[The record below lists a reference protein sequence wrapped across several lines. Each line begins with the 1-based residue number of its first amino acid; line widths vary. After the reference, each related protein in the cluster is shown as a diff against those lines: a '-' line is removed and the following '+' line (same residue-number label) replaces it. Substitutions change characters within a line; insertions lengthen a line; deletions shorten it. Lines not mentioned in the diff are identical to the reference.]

1 MTKKKKR
8 REAFVKKSERFREI
22 INVLAAYGFGHIYN
36 TKIHSQKKEA
46 DPQNLRKAFEE
57 LGPSFIKIG
66 QIISTRRDILP
77 KAYIEE
83 LAKLQDAAPPFPFQD
98 VRQIFKE
105 EFDQELEEVFELV
118 EEKPIA
124 SASIA
129 QVHKGRLLSGE
140 EVVLKVQR
148 PGIEEN
154 FLRDIDLF
162 IKIVSKAENILKG
175 IVVDPISVFQEI
187 RKTTTIELDF
197 RNEVKYMVKFKE
209 LNADI
214 ACVNAPK
221 AFTEFSSKRII
232 VQEYI
237 DGLKITHT
245 TELLQE
251 GYELNDIGQK
261 LLLSYLSQVFHDGF
275 FHGDP
280 HPGNMIIKEGQI
292 YYIDFGIMGELS
304 NGNKD
309 VLNQLL
315 KAIVLKDIN
324 QLVSLILQM
333 GNQKGQVD
341 RNELYD
347 DLTYV
352 FDTYF
357 STNLS
362 NIRIA
367 SVLTDIFEIT
377 SRHRLS
383 LPSDLV
389 ILVKALTI
397 LEGTITD
404 LAPEANLIKI
414 TKSYLK
420 TSGTFSVRDLID
432 TEEALLQTYQ
442 FFTHSSKLPSQ
453 LSVFLDGLISG
464 RSKFKIDLINMDEK
478 WTGINKMVNRL
489 VFALIISALI
499 LASTVI
505 IVATKGTQLSI
516 IGMAGFLVA
525 GIMGLWLL
533 VAIIR
538 SGSL

>member
-333 GNQKGQVD
+333 GNQKGRVD

-357 STNLS
+357 STNLG

>member
-1 MTKKKKR
+1 MIKKKKR

-22 INVLAAYGFGHIYN
+22 ISVLAAYGFGHMYN

-57 LGPSFIKIG
+57 LGPSFIKMG

-83 LAKLQDAAPPFPFQD
+83 LAKLQDAAPPFPFHE
-98 VRQIFKE
+98 VRQNFKE
-105 EFDQELEEVFELV
+105 DFDQELEEVFELV

-140 EVVLKVQR
+140 EVILKVQR
-148 PGIEEN
+148 PGIEES

-162 IKIVSKAENILKG
+162 IKIVSKAETILKG

-187 RKTTTIELDF
+187 RKTTKIELDF
-197 RNEVKYMVKFKE
+197 RNEVDYMVKFKE

-251 GYELNDIGQK
+251 GYDLNDIGQK

-280 HPGNMIIKEGQI
+280 HPGNMIIKEGKI

-304 NGNKD
+304 NANKE

-333 GNQKGQVD
+333 GNQKGRVD

-357 STNLS
+357 STDLS

-367 SVLTDIFEIT
+367 SVWTDIFEIT

-389 ILVKALTI
+389 TLVKALTI

-442 FFTHSSKLPSQ
+442 FFSHSSKLPSQ
-453 LSVFLDGLISG
+453 LSAFLDGLISG

-499 LASTVI
+499 MASTVI

-525 GIMGLWLL
+525 GFLGLWLL

>member
-1 MTKKKKR
+1 M
-8 REAFVKKSERFREI
+8 KKSERFREI
-22 INVLAAYGFGHIYN
+22 ISVLAAYGFGHIYN

-57 LGPSFIKIG
+57 LGPSFIKMG

-83 LAKLQDAAPPFPFQD
+83 LAKLQDAAPPFPFHD

-105 EFDQELEEVFELV
+105 EFDQELEEVFEIV

-140 EVVLKVQR
+140 EVILKVQR

-162 IKIVSKAENILKG
+162 IKIVSKAENILKEV
-175 IVVDPISVFQEI
+175 VVDPVSVFQEI
-187 RKTTTIELDF
+187 RKTTKIELDF

-251 GYELNDIGQK
+251 GYDLKDIGQK

-304 NGNKD
+304 NANKE

-333 GNQKGQVD
+333 GDQKGRVN

-347 DLTYV
+347 DLNYV

-377 SRHRLS
+377 SRHRLP

-389 ILVKALTI
+389 TLVKALTI

-420 TSGTFSVRDLID
+420 TSGTFSGRDLID

-442 FFTHSSKLPSQ
+442 FVSHSAKLPSQ
-453 LSVFLDGLISG
+453 LSAFLDGLISG

-525 GIMGLWLL
+525 GILGLWLL

>member
-1 MTKKKKR
+1 MIKKKKR
-8 REAFVKKSERFREI
+8 REASVKKSERLREI
-22 INVLAAYGFGHIYN
+22 ISVLAAYGFGHIYN
-36 TKIHSQKKEA
+36 TKVHLKKKEA

-57 LGPSFIKIG
+57 LGPSFIKMG

-83 LAKLQDAAPPFPFQD
+83 LAKLQDAAPPFPFHD

-140 EVVLKVQR
+140 EVILKVQR
-148 PGIEEN
+148 PEIEEN

-162 IKIVSKAENILKG
+162 IKIVTKAENILKEV
-175 IVVDPISVFQEI
+175 VVDPVSVFQEI
-187 RKTTTIELDF
+187 RKTTKIELDF
-197 RNEVKYMVKFKE
+197 RNEVKYMVKFKK
-209 LNADI
+209 LNANI

-251 GYELNDIGQK
+251 GYDLNDIGQK

-333 GNQKGQVD
+333 GNQKGRVD

-389 ILVKALTI
+389 TLVKALTI

-442 FFTHSSKLPSQ
+442 FFSHSAKLPSQ
-453 LSVFLDGLISG
+453 LSAFLDGLISG

-499 LASTVI
+499 MASTVI

-525 GIMGLWLL
+525 GILGLWLL

>member
-333 GNQKGQVD
+333 GNQKGRVD

-525 GIMGLWLL
+525 GILGLWLL

>member
-1 MTKKKKR
+1 M
-8 REAFVKKSERFREI
+8 KKSERFREI
-22 INVLAAYGFGHIYN
+22 ISVLAAYGFGHMYN

-57 LGPSFIKIG
+57 LGPSFIKMG

-83 LAKLQDAAPPFPFQD
+83 LAKLQDAAPPFPFHE
-98 VRQIFKE
+98 VRQNFKE
-105 EFDQELEEVFELV
+105 DFDQELEEVFELV

-140 EVVLKVQR
+140 EVILKVQR
-148 PGIEEN
+148 PGIEES

-162 IKIVSKAENILKG
+162 IKIVSKAETILKG

-187 RKTTTIELDF
+187 RKTTKIELDF
-197 RNEVKYMVKFKE
+197 RNEVDYMVKFKE

-251 GYELNDIGQK
+251 GYDLNDIGQK

-280 HPGNMIIKEGQI
+280 HPGNMIIKEGKI

-304 NGNKD
+304 NANKE

-333 GNQKGQVD
+333 GNQKGRVD

-357 STNLS
+357 STDLS

-367 SVLTDIFEIT
+367 SVWTDIFEIT

-389 ILVKALTI
+389 TLVKALTI

-442 FFTHSSKLPSQ
+442 FFSHSSKLPSQ
-453 LSVFLDGLISG
+453 LSAFLDGLISG

-499 LASTVI
+499 MASTVI

-525 GIMGLWLL
+525 GFLGLWLL

>member
-1 MTKKKKR
+1 MIKKKKR
-8 REAFVKKSERFREI
+8 REASVKKSERLREI
-22 INVLAAYGFGHIYN
+22 ISVLAAYGFGHIYN
-36 TKIHSQKKEA
+36 TKVHLKKKEA

-57 LGPSFIKIG
+57 LGPSFIKMG

-83 LAKLQDAAPPFPFQD
+83 LAKLQDAAPPFPFHD

-140 EVVLKVQR
+140 EVILKVQR
-148 PGIEEN
+148 PEIEEN

-162 IKIVSKAENILKG
+162 IKIVTKAENILKEV
-175 IVVDPISVFQEI
+175 VVDPVSVFQEI
-187 RKTTTIELDF
+187 RKTTKIELDF
-197 RNEVKYMVKFKE
+197 RNEVKYMVKFKK
-209 LNADI
+209 LNANI

-251 GYELNDIGQK
+251 GYDLNDIGQK

-333 GNQKGQVD
+333 GNQKGRVD

-389 ILVKALTI
+389 TLVKALTI

-442 FFTHSSKLPSQ
+442 FFSHSAKLPSQ

-525 GIMGLWLL
+525 GILGLWLL

>member
-251 GYELNDIGQK
+251 GYDLNDIGQK

-333 GNQKGQVD
+333 GNQKGRVD

-357 STNLS
+357 STNLG

-478 WTGINKMVNRL
+478 WTGIDKMVNRL

-525 GIMGLWLL
+525 GILGLWLL